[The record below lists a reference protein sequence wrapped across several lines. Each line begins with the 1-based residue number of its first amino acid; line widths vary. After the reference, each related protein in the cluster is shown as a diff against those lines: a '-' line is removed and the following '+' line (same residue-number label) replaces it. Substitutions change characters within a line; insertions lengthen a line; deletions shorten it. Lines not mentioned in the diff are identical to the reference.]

1 MRKGSAAI
9 VPLFIGIMLLFWA
22 IMFLG
27 SGGDTLHSVNKVEN
41 LNHLQTKLLHS
52 ALKKRDEEI
61 RKLKAK
67 NSSINKSLAD
77 AEANKTVNKYIR
89 TVMYNNNIDTK
100 LPQ

>member
-41 LNHLQTKLLHS
+41 LSHLQTKLLVP
-52 ALKKRDEEI
+52 AVKKYYVERYE
-61 RKLKAK
+61 K
-67 NSSINKSLAD
+67 
-77 AEANKTVNKYIR
+77 NKTDAKANETANSYIK
-89 TVMYNNNIDTK
+89 TIMQKNGIDK
-100 LPQ
+100 